1 MATKKKTAE
10 KTYSKELLLGFYTTM
25 VRIREFEEHAAEC
38 FTKGMLA
45 GNIHLSIGQEAAE
58 AGAFA
63 TMQPQ
68 DYFTSTHRG
77 HGHVIARGGDP
88 KRAMAELFGKRT
100 GYCKGKGGSMHIA
113 DMDKMNH
120 LGANGIVGAGQCIS
134 AGSALASKIM
144 GDDSVTVGCF
154 GDGSTNEGTFHES
167 LNMAA
172 AWKLPMVWFIEN
184 NCYGVST
191 EIHRVTNT
199 PDLATRAAAYDVPFA
214 VVDGTDPIAVYEV
227 MQEAMEHARS
237 GKGPYVVEAKV
248 YRYQG
253 HYCGDPAVYRPG
265 EYMETALANDGIEK
279 LGKKLM
285 EMGVAAEELEAI
297 IVKNPIIKDCAMIP
311 VKDALTGQAPKLLI
325 ALEKE
330 DGSEYDAKE
339 FKVFLQENLDANK
352 QPKYIEIID
361 EIPRTFNGK
370 IERNVL
376 NSCAIFFNIYSV
388 L

>member
-1 MATKKKTAE
+1 MATKKKNPEETC
-10 KTYSKELLLGFYTTM
+10 SKEMLLDFYRTM
-25 VRIREFEEHAAEC
+25 VRIRTFEEHAADC

-63 TMQPQ
+63 TIEPQ

-88 KRAMAELFGKRT
+88 KLAMAELFGKRT

-113 DMDKMNH
+113 DMAKMNH
-120 LGANGIVGAGQCIS
+120 LGANGIVGAGQAIS

-144 GDDSVTVGCF
+144 GDNSVTVGCF

-172 AWKLPMVWFIEN
+172 TWKLPMVWFIEN

-214 VVDGTDPIAVYEV
+214 VVDGTNPEEVYHA
-227 MQEAMEHARS
+227 MKIAMEHARS

-248 YRYQG
+248 FRYQG
-253 HYCGDPAVYRPG
+253 HYCGDPAEYRPA
-265 EYMETALANDGIEK
+265 EYMEYALEHDPIERV
-279 LGKKLM
+279 GQKLM
-285 EMGVAAEELEAI
+285 GMGVTAEELEQ
-297 IVKNPIIKDCAMIP
+297 IK
-311 VKDALTGQAPKLLI
+311 QA
-325 ALEKE
+325 
-330 DGSEYDAKE
+330 AKE
-339 FKVFLQENLDANK
+339 EMDEAV
-352 QPKYIEIID
+352 KYAD
-361 EIPRTFNGK
+361 ESPYPDPAEVTDDMYATDN
-370 IERNVL
+370 ERCV
-376 NSCAIFFNIYSV
+376 AR
-388 L
+388 

>member
-1 MATKKKTAE
+1 MKTLAKKKTE
-10 KTYSKELLLGFYTTM
+10 KYSKEMLMDFYRTM
-25 VRIREFEEHAAEC
+25 WRIRSFEEHAAEC

-63 TMQPQ
+63 TIQPQ

-88 KRAMAELFGKRT
+88 KLAMAELFGKKT

-113 DMDKMNH
+113 DMAKMNH

-214 VVDGTDPIAVYEV
+214 VVDGTDPIAVYE
-227 MQEAMEHARS
+227 AMTTAMDHARS

-253 HYCGDPAVYRPG
+253 HYCGDPAVYRPA
-265 EYMETALANDGIEK
+265 EYMENALANDGIEK

-285 EMGVAAEELEAI
+285 EMGATQEEL
-297 IVKNPIIKDCAMIP
+297 
-311 VKDALTGQAPKLLI
+311 
-325 ALEKE
+325 
-330 DGSEYDAKE
+330 
-339 FKVFLQENLDANK
+339 
-352 QPKYIEIID
+352 D
-361 EIPRTFNGK
+361 EIKNAAIAEMDEAVKFADESPYPDPSEVTDDMYTADN
-370 IERNVL
+370 ERCV
-376 NSCAIFFNIYSV
+376 AR
-388 L
+388 

>member
-1 MATKKKTAE
+1 MRTLATKKKTAE
-10 KTYSKELLLGFYTTM
+10 KTYSKELLLDFYRTM

-63 TMQPQ
+63 TIQPQ

-77 HGHVIARGGDP
+77 HGHVIARGGDANL
-88 KRAMAELFGKRT
+88 AMAELFGKRT

-113 DMDKMNH
+113 DMAKMNH

-134 AGSALASKIM
+134 AGSALASWIM
-144 GDDSVTVGCF
+144 GDNAVTVGCF
-154 GDGSTNEGTFHES
+154 GDSSTNEGTFHES

-172 AWKLPMVWFIEN
+172 TWKLPMVWFIEN

-199 PDLATRAAAYDVPFA
+199 PDLASRAVAYDVPFA
-214 VVDGTDPIAVYEV
+214 VVDGTDPIAVYEA
-227 MQEAMEHARS
+227 MQIAMDHARS

-253 HYCGDPAVYRPG
+253 HYCGDPAVYRPA
-265 EYMETALANDGIEK
+265 EYMEKALENDGIEK

-285 EMGVAAEELEAI
+285 DMGVSAEELEAI
-297 IVKNPIIKDCAMIP
+297 KKAGKEEM
-311 VKDALTGQAPKLLI
+311 DAAVQFAVDSPYPDPSEVT
-325 ALEKE
+325 E
-330 DGSEYDAKE
+330 DMYTAD
-339 FKVFLQENLDANK
+339 N
-352 QPKYIEIID
+352 
-361 EIPRTFNGK
+361 
-370 IERNVL
+370 ERCV
-376 NSCAIFFNIYSV
+376 AR
-388 L
+388 